1 MTAAVAPDW
10 TTADLPVVER
20 ADGVREALGRTHLPW
35 ELDFRDDAPVECQL
49 TTHDLADGALV
60 ECRSGLLG
68 GRRRPGRTGIADE
81 HVGLLVVLEGR
92 EQVRQGEVAVDLRA
106 GDALLWRSGLPASF
120 RVLEP
125 LHKLTL
131 LLPAERL
138 VGVQPGPVELPAS
151 RAMTGLLTSH
161 LRALA
166 GLARQVPA
174 AQTGFVVDV
183 ALDLL
188 RRAVRPASDHTSR
201 HHRLVR
207 DAVSIIEASLD
218 DPSLSPGRIADR
230 LGVSP
235 RWLHAAFAET
245 EETVSATIRRRRLE
259 RVRRDLADPA
269 MAGATIT
276 TIAFR
281 WGFTDAATLSRQ
293 FRRTFGT
300 TPSAYRATGR

>member
-35 ELDFRDDAPVECQL
+35 ELDFRDDTPVECQL
-49 TTHDLADGALV
+49 TTHGLADGTLV

-188 RRAVRPASDHTSR
+188 RRAVRPAGDHASR

-207 DAVSIIEASLD
+207 DAMSIIEASLD
-218 DPSLSPGRIADR
+218 DPLLSPGSIADR

-235 RWLHAAFAET
+235 RWLHATFAET

-259 RVRRDLADPA
+259 RVRRALADPA
-269 MAGATIT
+269 MVDATIT

>member
-1 MTAAVAPDW
+1 MTATVAQDW
-10 TTADLPVVER
+10 TTDDLPVVER

-35 ELDFRDDAPVECQL
+35 DLDFVEGVPVECHL
-49 TTHDLADGALV
+49 TSHELADGALV
-60 ECRSGLLG
+60 ECHSGLLA
-68 GRRRPGRTGIADE
+68 GRRRPLRTGVDDE

-92 EQVRQGEVAVDLRA
+92 EQVRQGDVAVDLRA

-120 RVLEP
+120 RVIEP

-131 LLPAERL
+131 LLPADRL
-138 VGVQPGPVELPAS
+138 RGVSPGPIDLPAT

-161 LRALA
+161 MRALA

-174 AQTGFVVDV
+174 AQAGFVVDV

-188 RRAVRPASDHTSR
+188 RRAVRPGDGPGTR
-201 HHRLVR
+201 HDRLVR
-207 DAVSIIEASLD
+207 AAVSIIEGSLD
-218 DPSLSPGRIADR
+218 DPSLSPGHIADR

-245 EETVSATIRRRRLE
+245 DSTVASTIRRRRLE
-259 RVRRDLADPA
+259 RVRADLADPA
-269 MAGATIT
+269 MDDTTIT

-293 FRRTFGT
+293 FRRAFGT
-300 TPSAYRATGR
+300 TPSAFRASTR